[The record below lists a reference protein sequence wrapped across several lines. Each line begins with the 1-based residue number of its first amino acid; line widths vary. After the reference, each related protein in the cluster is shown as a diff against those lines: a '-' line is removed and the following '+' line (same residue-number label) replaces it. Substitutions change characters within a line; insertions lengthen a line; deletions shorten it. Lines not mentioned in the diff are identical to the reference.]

1 MNNLVIDKMEKRNTR
16 IHIVARMK
24 YVNNSK
30 LWNMLLIF
38 LMPYLVFGGQYVR
51 IGSITLAN
59 IFCLFLAVLGMKKFL
74 QKSIFYMGEIN
85 MFFLAILIYAGISLA
100 WTDYGNALSILLSM
114 ATGIMV
120 MIYISS
126 LSEKELIWM
135 SISFYYFTLCIICIA
150 LLEIFVGCY
159 FFVQNPDF
167 TQRLNTFGLHYPLVL
182 FINTNDLA
190 QFLLLGLTILL
201 INPCQQK
208 VMNKIFILLTIG
220 VIAQTVSRM
229 CMLCSVIVMVGYW
242 VLLENRRS
250 KVKSLVFLS
259 PVAIIGGG
267 WFISNKWNYISFL
280 VDRLGAFD
288 FDASYVTGR
297 VEIYMSLLKAFWDN
311 LVFGRGLGTSYIAS
325 EIGPHNFFLFLL
337 TDFGI
342 VWAIVFVGILFSVF
356 FSMYRNRKKSICGY
370 YFNRAFLPFL
380 CTFPFFSSVSSAN
393 EQRKTLWIALG
404 FMVVVVKFNRTN
416 KVRKNT

>member
-74 QKSIFYMGEIN
+74 QKSIFYIGEIN

-150 LLEIFVGCY
+150 L
-159 FFVQNPDF
+159 
-167 TQRLNTFGLHYPLVL
+167 
-182 FINTNDLA
+182 
-190 QFLLLGLTILL
+190 
-201 INPCQQK
+201 
-208 VMNKIFILLTIG
+208 
-220 VIAQTVSRM
+220 
-229 CMLCSVIVMVGYW
+229 
-242 VLLENRRS
+242 
-250 KVKSLVFLS
+250 
-259 PVAIIGGG
+259 
-267 WFISNKWNYISFL
+267 
-280 VDRLGAFD
+280 
-288 FDASYVTGR
+288 
-297 VEIYMSLLKAFWDN
+297 
-311 LVFGRGLGTSYIAS
+311 
-325 EIGPHNFFLFLL
+325 
-337 TDFGI
+337 
-342 VWAIVFVGILFSVF
+342 
-356 FSMYRNRKKSICGY
+356 
-370 YFNRAFLPFL
+370 
-380 CTFPFFSSVSSAN
+380 
-393 EQRKTLWIALG
+393 
-404 FMVVVVKFNRTN
+404 
-416 KVRKNT
+416 